1 MLSEKKEARDVDKLV
16 KVCFIGESTVGK
28 TSLIGR
34 LKGEEYKEQTI
45 TTIGYD
51 FAFQDRVIDGL
62 NIRFQLWDSAGQER
76 YRAISPLHY
85 KSTNLNN

>member
-1 MLSEKKEARDVDKLV
+1 MDKLV

-51 FAFQDRVIDGL
+51 FAFQDR
-62 NIRFQLWDSAGQER
+62 
-76 YRAISPLHY
+76 
-85 KSTNLNN
+85 